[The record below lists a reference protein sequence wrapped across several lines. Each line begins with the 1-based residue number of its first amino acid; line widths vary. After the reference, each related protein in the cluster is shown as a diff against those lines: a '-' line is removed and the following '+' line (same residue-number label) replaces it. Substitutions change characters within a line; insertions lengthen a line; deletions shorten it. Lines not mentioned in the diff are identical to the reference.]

1 MKRFIIRLHK
11 GEKAMNN
18 HPTYYDVP
26 LLSEM
31 DIYLFKQGNHTK
43 LYNKLGAHPMKR
55 KGEMG
60 VHFAVWAPNAASVS
74 VRGDFNHYDTS
85 TNHLS
90 LREDDSGIWEGFILG
105 VDIGITYKYHIVSK
119 FHNIVHDK
127 SDPFGFYAE
136 VPAKS
141 ASRVWNIDENV
152 WNDDEWMANRFKK
165 NAHEAP
171 ISIYEIHLGSWRR
184 KTEEDNR
191 PLTYVELATELV
203 EYIKMMNYTHV
214 EFMPLTEFPY
224 DGSWGY
230 QVVGYFSVTSR
241 FGTPDELM
249 FLIDALHQN
258 GIGVIMDWVPSHFAV
273 DMHGLINFDGTA
285 LYEHDD
291 PRQGFHPEWGS
302 IIFNYGRNEVQ
313 SFLLSS
319 AMFWCDKYHIDGI
332 RVDGVASML
341 HLDYA
346 RKEGEWIPNI
356 YGGNENLEAIEF
368 LKKLNTLIY
377 GEFSD
382 IVMIAEE
389 STAFPMVTRPVSVG
403 GLGFGFKWN
412 MGWMHDS
419 LKYMSY
425 DPIYRAHHHH
435 QLTFSMWYGFDEN
448 FMLPL
453 SHDEVVHMKGSL
465 INKMPGDNNQKFA
478 NLRALYAYM
487 MAHPGK
493 KLFFMGGE
501 IAQFAEWNFERSL
514 DWHLLEYPLHS
525 GLQKMVSS
533 LNHIYRSER
542 ALHLF
547 DEKREGFEWID
558 DRDYNHNCISF
569 MRKSDDAQ
577 ETIYV
582 VCNFSDMTRD
592 FYRLGVDYE
601 GEYEVIFNSQDALY
615 DGWKIGNTLPIQAD
629 KTSAMGREY
638 SISLTLPPLGV
649 IYLKRNIDTKKS
661 NVI

>member
-1 MKRFIIRLHK
+1 MY
-11 GEKAMNN
+11 N
-18 HPTYYDVP
+18 HPIYHDIS

-43 LYNKLGAHPMKR
+43 LYNKFGAHPMER
-55 KGEMG
+55 DAEMG

-74 VRGDFNHYDTS
+74 VRGDFNHYS
-85 TNHLS
+85 TTTHPLA
-90 LREDDSGIWEGFILG
+90 LRSDDSGIWEGFVLG
-105 VDIGITYKYHIVSK
+105 VTMGVTYKYHIVSK
-119 FHNIVHDK
+119 FHNIIHDK

-141 ASRVWNIDENV
+141 ASKVWNIDKNV
-152 WNDDEWMANRFKK
+152 WNDGEWMANRFKK
-165 NAHEAP
+165 NAHDAP
-171 ISIYEIHLGSWRR
+171 ITVYEIHLGSWRR
-184 KTEEDNR
+184 KVEEDNR
-191 PLTYVELATELV
+191 SLTYFELANELV
-203 EYIKMMNYTHV
+203 EYLKMMNYTHV

-230 QVVGYFSVTSR
+230 QVVGYFSATAR
-241 FGTPDELM
+241 FGTPNDLM
-249 FLIDALHQN
+249 FLIDTLHQN

-346 RKEGEWIPNI
+346 RKEGEWIPNKH
-356 YGGNENLEAIEF
+356 GGNKNLEAIEF

-377 GEFSD
+377 GEFCD

-425 DPIYRAHHHH
+425 DPIYRSHHHH

-478 NLRALYAYM
+478 NLRSLYAYM

-493 KLFFMGGE
+493 KLLFMGGE

-533 LNHIYRSER
+533 LNQLYRLER
-542 ALHLF
+542 ALHLY

-558 DRDYNHNCISF
+558 DRDYSHNCISF
-569 MRKSDDAQ
+569 MRKSDNPL

-582 VCNFSDMTRD
+582 VCNFSDITRD
-592 FYRLGVDYE
+592 GYLLGVPHE
-601 GEYEVIFNSQDALY
+601 GEYEEIFNSQSTAY
-615 DGWKIGNTLPIQAD
+615 DGWNIGNTKPVQA
-629 KTSAMGREY
+629 TRESAMGREL

-649 IYLKRNIDTKKS
+649 IYLKRNS
-661 NVI
+661 